1 MTEKKKARV
10 SIIMPAYNASAFI
23 RPALDSIL
31 GQTFGDFELII
42 INDGSTDDT
51 QAIVESYDDQI
62 RYTMHALGCG
72 ASSKKMEFGH
82 RRKSFM
88 PTVSIHRS
96 TERL

>member
-1 MTEKKKARV
+1 MTEKKPARV
-10 SIIMPAYNASAFI
+10 SIIMPAYNASEFI
-23 RPALDSIL
+23 HPALDSIL
-31 GQTFGDFELII
+31 EQTFGDFELII

-62 RYTMHALGCG
+62 RYTTHALGCG
-72 ASSKKMEFGH
+72 NNSKKMGCGH